1 MKKFVIANWKCN
13 PTTLTKA
20 IQLFNSVEK
29 GLQDIKSTE
38 VVICPPFVYLEVI
51 SKLRK
56 GLKLGAQ
63 NCCWA
68 EKGAFTGEVS
78 PAMLRNL
85 ICEYIILGHSERRKY
100 LCETDKL
107 INQRLKAALKRGLK
121 PVLCINHISQ
131 IQKGLKGVAKQKVII
146 AYEPVW
152 AIGTGKTPSFKQ
164 AKLFNNKI
172 KKIMGNNATILY
184 GGSVYPYNVKG
195 FIVESGFNGVLV
207 GGASLRPKEF
217 ISIVK
222 AVETC

>member
-1 MKKFVIANWKCN
+1 MKKLIIANWKCN

-20 IQLFNSVEK
+20 KQLFNSVKK
-29 GLQDIKSTE
+29 GLQNIQNTE

-51 SKLRK
+51 SRLRK

-78 PAMLRNL
+78 PVMLKNL
-85 ICEYIILGHSERRKY
+85 GCEYVILGHSERRKY
-100 LCETDKL
+100 LCETDSL
-107 INQRLKAALKRGLK
+107 INQRLKAALKKGLK
-121 PVLCINHISQ
+121 PILCIDNISQ
-131 IQKGLKGVAKQKVII
+131 IQKGLKGVAKKKAII

-164 AKLFNNKI
+164 ARLFNNKI
-172 KKIMGNNATILY
+172 KKIMGNNAMILY
-184 GGSVYPYNVKG
+184 GGSVNSHNVKG
-195 FIVESGFNGVLV
+195 FIVESGFSGVLA

-217 ISIVK
+217 ISIVQ